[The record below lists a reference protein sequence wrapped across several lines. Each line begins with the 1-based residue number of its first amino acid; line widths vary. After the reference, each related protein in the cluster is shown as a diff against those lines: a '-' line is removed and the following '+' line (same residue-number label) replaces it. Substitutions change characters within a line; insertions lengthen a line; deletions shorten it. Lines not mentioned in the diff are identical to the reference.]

1 MYMKCVKTTHV
12 TIHVLLVMYHGKLAM
27 KYGVT
32 GHIYTPYVSPVSL
45 HSGSPQQTVLFVVAK
60 KV

>member
-1 MYMKCVKTTHV
+1 MLAELFT
-12 TIHVLLVMYHGKLAM
+12 GKLVM

-45 HSGSPQQTVLFVVAK
+45 RSGSPKQRMFFVVAK